1 MANPQSY
8 RPSNI
13 PEHPGVYRFYNKQDK
28 VIYVGKAKSLKN
40 RLSNYFQANL
50 ATKTHRMVHEAVR
63 VDWTIVSTELEALA
77 LEFSWIKQYQPK
89 YNVQFKDDKS
99 YPYLALSLNDEY
111 PLIFITRKDKRPGLK
126 YFGPYTNAW
135 ALRNTFEV
143 LLKVFPVRSCS
154 SSNFT
159 RAQRS
164 KRQCLLGDIGKCAAP
179 CVGWISKEDHKKLA
193 ERLNEFMESGM
204 ENILPKLHE
213 EMSEAAANEEFE
225 RAARL
230 RDQIESFVKAQK
242 STEGNFS
249 DDLDGDFISIYHD
262 GFHAAGSIFSMQ
274 RGSVKGSRSWIVD
287 QEMALEGQDE
297 LTALLYSIYGT
308 GAIPVPRNIYINSDP
323 ADKEQLEQWLGGIG
337 STKVDIKVPQ
347 RGEKVELLATVKRNA
362 QYSLIQFLS
371 KRSTDAAVSGKAL
384 IEIEQALNLA
394 KPPLRI
400 ECFDISNISGT
411 SVVASMVVFEDGLA
425 KKSEYRRFIINTDE
439 GFDDTRAMHQVI
451 TRRLKRLID
460 DRAVDTAEVAE
471 LGGKMSKF
479 SYPPQLI
486 VVDGGAQQVNAA
498 ARALSELGITDI
510 ALCGLAKRLEEVW
523 LPGSPDPLILP
534 RSSEGLYLLQRI
546 RDEAHR
552 FAITFHRSR
561 RSKIMLESV
570 LDEIPQLGQIRR
582 GALLERFGSV
592 AAIRKASREEIAAT
606 PGIGIRTASIIEE
619 HLNSITSQ
627 KVDTTTGEIIS
638 GPEII
643 NEQAVLDRGK
653 RINP

>member
-1 MANPQSY
+1 MADPQSY
-8 RPSNI
+8 RPTNI

-28 VIYVGKAKSLKN
+28 VIYVGKAKNLKN

-111 PLIFITRKDKRPGLK
+111 PMIFITRKDKRPGLK

-154 SSNFT
+154 SANFT

-179 CVGWISKEDHKKLA
+179 CVDWISKEDHKKLA

-204 ENILPKLHE
+204 ENILPKLHD
-213 EMSEAAANEEFE
+213 EMNAAAANEEFE

-230 RDQIESFVKAQK
+230 RDQIESFEKAQK

-287 QEMALEGQDE
+287 QEMVLEGQDE
-297 LTALLYSIYGT
+297 LTALLYSIYGS
-308 GAIPVPRNIYINSDP
+308 GAIAVPRNIYINAEPS
-323 ADKEQLEQWLGGIG
+323 DKEQLEQWLGSIG
-337 STKVDIKVPQ
+337 STKVEIKVPQ
-347 RGEKVELLATVKRNA
+347 RGEKVELLDTVKRNA
-362 QYSLIQFLS
+362 QYSLIQYLS
-371 KRSTDAAVSGKAL
+371 KRATDAAVSGKAL
-384 IEIEQALNLA
+384 TEIEEHLNLGRT
-394 KPPLRI
+394 PLRI

-411 SVVASMVVFEDGLA
+411 SVVASMVVFEDGMI
-425 KKSEYRRFIINTDE
+425 KKSEYRRFIIDTSE

-451 TRRLKRLID
+451 TRRLKRLLD
-460 DRAVDTAEVAE
+460 DRKENEAEVAE
-471 LGGKMSKF
+471 LGGKPSKF
-479 SYPPQLI
+479 AYPPQLI
-486 VVDGGAQQVNAA
+486 VVDGGQPQVNAA
-498 ARALSELGITDI
+498 QRALDELGIKDI

-523 LPGSPDPLILP
+523 MPGSKDPLILP

-561 RSKIMLESV
+561 RSKVMLESV
-570 LDEIPQLGQIRR
+570 LDQIPQLGSARR
-582 GALLERFGSV
+582 ASLLERFGSV
-592 AAIRKASREEIAAT
+592 AAIKKASVEDIAAT
-606 PGIGIRTASIIEE
+606 PGIGSKIAAVIQS
-619 HLNSITSQ
+619 HLSTIATQSVNTE
-627 KVDTTTGEIIS
+627 TGEIMES
-638 GPEII
+638 
-643 NEQAVLDRGK
+643 K
-653 RINP
+653 

>member
-1 MANPQSY
+1 
-8 RPSNI
+8 
-13 PEHPGVYRFYNKQDK
+13 
-28 VIYVGKAKSLKN
+28 
-40 RLSNYFQANL
+40 
-50 ATKTHRMVHEAVR
+50 MVHEAVR

-99 YPYLALSLNDEY
+99 YPYLALSLNDDY
-111 PLIFITRKDKRPGLK
+111 PMIFITRKDKRPGLK

-154 SSNFT
+154 SANFT

-179 CVGWISKEDHKKLA
+179 CVGWISQEDHKQLA
-193 ERLNEFMESGM
+193 QRLNEFMESGM

-213 EMSEAAANEEFE
+213 EMNTAAANEEFE

-230 RDQIESFVKAQK
+230 RDQIESFEKAQK

-287 QEMALEGQDE
+287 QEMVLEGQDE
-297 LTALLYSIYGT
+297 LSALLYSIYGG
-308 GAIPVPRNIYINSDP
+308 GAIAVPRNIYINSDP
-323 ADKEQLEQWLGGIG
+323 ADKEQLEQWLGTIG
-337 STKVDIKVPQ
+337 STKVEIKVPQ
-347 RGEKVELLATVKRNA
+347 RGEKVELLNTVKRNA
-362 QYSLIQFLS
+362 QYSLIQYLS
-371 KRSTDAAVSGKAL
+371 KRATDAAVSGKAL
-384 IEIEQALNLA
+384 TEIEEHLNLGRT
-394 KPPLRI
+394 PLRI

-411 SVVASMVVFEDGLA
+411 SVVASMVVFEDGMV
-425 KKSEYRRFIINTDE
+425 KKSEYRRFIIDTSE

-451 TRRLKRLID
+451 TRRLKRLLD
-460 DRAVDTAEVAE
+460 DRKENEAEVAE
-471 LGGKMSKF
+471 LGGKPSKF
-479 SYPPQLI
+479 AYPPQLI
-486 VVDGGAQQVNAA
+486 VVDGGQPQVNAA
-498 ARALSELGITDI
+498 QRALDELGITDI

-523 LPGSPDPLILP
+523 MPGSKDPLILP
-534 RSSEGLYLLQRI
+534 RNSEGLYLLQRI

-561 RSKIMLESV
+561 RSKVMLESI
-570 LDEIPQLGQIRR
+570 LDEIPQLGSARR
-582 GALLERFGSV
+582 AALLDRFGSV
-592 AAIRKASREEIAAT
+592 AAIRKASVEDIGAT
-606 PGIGIRTASIIEE
+606 PGIGSKIASIIES
-619 HLNSITSQ
+619 HLSTISTQAINTE
-627 KVDTTTGEIIS
+627 TGEIV
-638 GPEII
+638 E
-643 NEQAVLDRGK
+643 NK
-653 RINP
+653 

>member
-1 MANPQSY
+1 MADPKSY
-8 RPSNI
+8 RPSKI
-13 PEHPGVYRFYNKQDK
+13 PEHPGVYRFYDNKDK
-28 VIYVGKAKSLKN
+28 VIYVGKAKNLKN

-50 ATKTHRMVHEAVR
+50 ATKTNRMVHEAVR

-99 YPYLALSLNDEY
+99 YPYLALSLNDDY
-111 PLIFITRKDKRPGLK
+111 PMIFITRKDKRPGLK

-135 ALRNTFEV
+135 ALRNTFDV

-179 CVGWISKEDHKKLA
+179 CVGWISQEEHKKLA
-193 ERLNEFMESGM
+193 GRLNEFMESGM

-213 EMSEAAANEEFE
+213 EMDTAAANEEFE

-230 RDQIESFVKAQK
+230 RDQIESFEKAQK

-249 DDLDGDFISIYHD
+249 DELDGDFISIYHD

-287 QEMALEGQDE
+287 QELVLEGQDE

-308 GAIPVPRNIYINSDP
+308 GAIAVPRNIYMSAQPGDR
-323 ADKEQLEQWLGGIG
+323 EQLEQWLGQIG
-337 STKVDIKVPQ
+337 STKVEIKVPQ
-347 RGEKVELLATVKRNA
+347 RGEKVELLGTVKRNA
-362 QYSLIQFLS
+362 QYSLIQYLS
-371 KRSTDAAVSGKAL
+371 KRATDAAVSGKAL
-384 IEIEQALNLA
+384 TEIVEHLNLGRT
-394 KPPLRI
+394 PLRI

-411 SVVASMVVFEDGLA
+411 SVVASMVVFEDGMI
-425 KKSEYRRFIINTDE
+425 KKSEYRRFIIDTSE

-451 TRRLKRLID
+451 TRRLKRLLD
-460 DRAVDTAEVAE
+460 DRKENEAEVAE
-471 LGGKMSKF
+471 LGGKPSKF
-479 SYPPQLI
+479 AYPPQLI
-486 VVDGGAQQVNAA
+486 VVDGGQPQVNAA
-498 ARALSELGITDI
+498 QRALDELGITDI

-523 LPGSPDPLILP
+523 IPGSKDPLIFP

-561 RSKIMLESV
+561 RSKIMLESI
-570 LDEIPQLGQIRR
+570 LDEIPQLGSARR
-582 GALLERFGSV
+582 ASLLERFGSV
-592 AAIRKASREEIAAT
+592 AAIRKASVDEIAAT
-606 PGIGIRTASIIEE
+606 PGIGGKIASVIESYLE
-619 HLNSITSQ
+619 GISTQ
-627 KVDTTTGEIIS
+627 KVNTETGEIS
-638 GPEII
+638 D
-643 NEQAVLDRGK
+643 N
-653 RINP
+653 

>member
-1 MANPQSY
+1 MADPKSY

-13 PEHPGVYRFYNKQDK
+13 PEHPGVYRFYNSKDK
-28 VIYVGKAKSLKN
+28 VIYVGKAKNLKN

-50 ATKTHRMVHEAVR
+50 ATKTNRMVHEAVR

-111 PLIFITRKDKRPGLK
+111 PMIFITRKDKRPGLK

-135 ALRNTFEV
+135 ALRNTFDV

-154 SSNFT
+154 SSNFS
-159 RAQRS
+159 RAQHS

-179 CVGWISKEDHKKLA
+179 CVGWISQEDHKKLA
-193 ERLNEFMESGM
+193 GRLNEFMESGM

-213 EMSEAAANEEFE
+213 EMNTAAANEEFE

-230 RDQIESFVKAQK
+230 RDQIESFEKAQK

-262 GFHAAGSIFSMQ
+262 GFHAAGSIFSMH

-287 QEMALEGQDE
+287 QEMVLEGQDE
-297 LTALLYSIYGT
+297 VTALLYSIYGT
-308 GAIPVPRNIYINSDP
+308 GAIPVPRHIYISSDP
-323 ADKEQLEQWLGGIG
+323 ADKEQLEQWLGQIG
-337 STKVDIKVPQ
+337 STKVEIKAPQ
-347 RGEKVELLATVKRNA
+347 RGEKLELLQTVKRNA
-362 QYSLIQFLS
+362 QYSLIQYLS
-371 KRSTDAAVSGKAL
+371 KRATDAAVSGKAL
-384 IEIEQALNLA
+384 TEIEEHLNLGRT
-394 KPPLRI
+394 PLRI

-411 SVVASMVVFEDGLA
+411 SVVASMVVFEDGMI
-425 KKSEYRRFIINTDE
+425 KKSEYRRFIIDTSE

-451 TRRLKRLID
+451 TRRLKRLLD
-460 DRAVDTAEVAE
+460 DRKENEAEVAE
-471 LGGKMSKF
+471 LGGKPSKF
-479 SYPPQLI
+479 AYPPQLI
-486 VVDGGAQQVNAA
+486 VVDGGQPQVNAA
-498 ARALSELGITDI
+498 QRALDELGITDI

-523 LPGSPDPLILP
+523 VPGSKDPLILP

-561 RSKIMLESV
+561 RSKIMLESI
-570 LDEIPQLGQIRR
+570 LDEIPQLGSARR
-582 GALLERFGSV
+582 ASLLEHFGSV
-592 AAIRKASREEIAAT
+592 AAIRKATVEEIAAT
-606 PGIGIRTASIIEE
+606 PGIGGKIASLIES
-619 HLNSITSQ
+619 HLESISTQ
-627 KVDTTTGEIIS
+627 KVNAETGEIS
-638 GPEII
+638 D
-643 NEQAVLDRGK
+643 N
-653 RINP
+653 

>member
-1 MANPQSY
+1 MADPKSY
-8 RPSNI
+8 RPNNI

-28 VIYVGKAKSLKN
+28 VIYVGKAKNLKN

-50 ATKTHRMVHEAVR
+50 ATKTNRMVHEAVR

-111 PLIFITRKDKRPGLK
+111 PMIFITRKDKRPGLK

-135 ALRNTFEV
+135 ALRNTFDV

-179 CVGWISKEDHKKLA
+179 CVGWISQEEHKKLA
-193 ERLNEFMESGM
+193 GRLNDFMESGM

-213 EMSEAAANEEFE
+213 EMNTAAANEEFE

-230 RDQIESFVKAQK
+230 RDQIESFEKAQK

-262 GFHAAGSIFSMQ
+262 GFHAAGSIFCMQ

-287 QEMALEGQDE
+287 QEMVLEGQDE
-297 LTALLYSIYGT
+297 LTALMYSIYGT
-308 GAIPVPRNIYINSDP
+308 GAIAVPRNIYISSDP
-323 ADKEQLEQWLGGIG
+323 ADKEQLELWLGQIG
-337 STKVDIKVPQ
+337 STKVEIKVPQ
-347 RGEKVELLATVKRNA
+347 RGEKVELLSTVKRNA
-362 QYSLIQFLS
+362 QYSLIQYLS
-371 KRSTDAAVSGKAL
+371 KRATDAAVSGKAL
-384 IEIEQALNLA
+384 TEIEEHLNLGRT
-394 KPPLRI
+394 PLRI

-411 SVVASMVVFEDGLA
+411 SVVASMVVFEDGMI
-425 KKSEYRRFIINTDE
+425 KKSEYRRFIIDTSE

-451 TRRLKRLID
+451 TRRLKRLLD
-460 DRAVDTAEVAE
+460 DRKENEAEVAE
-471 LGGKMSKF
+471 LGGKPSKF
-479 SYPPQLI
+479 AYPPQLI
-486 VVDGGAQQVNAA
+486 VVDGGKPQVNAA
-498 ARALSELGITDI
+498 QRALDELGITDI

-523 LPGSPDPLILP
+523 IPGSKDPLILP
-534 RSSEGLYLLQRI
+534 RNSEGLYLLQRI

-561 RSKIMLESV
+561 RSKIMLESI
-570 LDEIPQLGQIRR
+570 LDEIPQLGSARR
-582 GALLERFGSV
+582 ASLLERFGSV
-592 AAIRKASREEIAAT
+592 AAIRKATVDEIAAT
-606 PGIGIRTASIIEE
+606 PGIGNKIASVIEG
-619 HLNSITSQ
+619 HLEGISAQ
-627 KVDTTTGEIIS
+627 KVNTETGEIS
-638 GPEII
+638 
-643 NEQAVLDRGK
+643 N
-653 RINP
+653 N

>member
-1 MANPQSY
+1 MADPQSY
-8 RPSNI
+8 RPTNI

-28 VIYVGKAKSLKN
+28 VIYVGKAKNLKN

-99 YPYLALSLNDEY
+99 YPYLALSLNDDY
-111 PLIFITRKDKRPGLK
+111 PMIFITRKDKRPGLK

-179 CVGWISKEDHKKLA
+179 CVDWISKEDHKKLA

-213 EMSEAAANEEFE
+213 EMNTAAANEEFE

-230 RDQIESFVKAQK
+230 RDQIESFEKAQK

-287 QEMALEGQDE
+287 QEMVLEGQDE
-297 LTALLYSIYGT
+297 LTALLYSIYGS
-308 GAIPVPRNIYINSDP
+308 GSIAVPRNIYINAEPS
-323 ADKEQLEQWLGGIG
+323 DKEQLEQWLGSIG
-337 STKVDIKVPQ
+337 STKVEIKVPQ
-347 RGEKVELLATVKRNA
+347 RGEKVELLDTVKRNA
-362 QYSLIQFLS
+362 QYSLIQYLS
-371 KRSTDAAVSGKAL
+371 KRATDAAVSGKAL
-384 IEIEQALNLA
+384 TEIEEHLNLGRT
-394 KPPLRI
+394 PLRI

-411 SVVASMVVFEDGLA
+411 SVVASMVVFEDGMI
-425 KKSEYRRFIINTDE
+425 KKSEYRRFIIDTSE

-451 TRRLKRLID
+451 TRRLKRLLD
-460 DRAVDTAEVAE
+460 DRKENEAEVAE
-471 LGGKMSKF
+471 LGGKPSKF
-479 SYPPQLI
+479 AYPPQLI
-486 VVDGGAQQVNAA
+486 VVDGGQPQVNAA
-498 ARALSELGITDI
+498 QRALDELGIKDI

-523 LPGSPDPLILP
+523 MPNSKDPLILP

-561 RSKIMLESV
+561 RSKVMLESV
-570 LDEIPQLGQIRR
+570 LDQIPQLGSARR
-582 GALLERFGSV
+582 ASLLERFGSV
-592 AAIRKASREEIAAT
+592 AAIKKASVEDIAAT
-606 PGIGIRTASIIEE
+606 PGIGSKIASIIET
-619 HLNSITSQ
+619 HLASVATQSVNTE
-627 KVDTTTGEIIS
+627 TGEIMES
-638 GPEII
+638 
-643 NEQAVLDRGK
+643 K
-653 RINP
+653 

>member
-1 MANPQSY
+1 MADPKSY
-8 RPSNI
+8 RPSKI
-13 PEHPGVYRFYNKQDK
+13 PEHPGVYRFYDNKDK
-28 VIYVGKAKSLKN
+28 VIYVGKAKNLKN

-50 ATKTHRMVHEAVR
+50 ATKTNRMVHEAVR

-99 YPYLALSLNDEY
+99 YPYLALSLNDDY
-111 PLIFITRKDKRPGLK
+111 PMIFITRKDKRPGLK

-135 ALRNTFEV
+135 ALRNTFDV

-179 CVGWISKEDHKKLA
+179 CVGWISQEEHKKLA
-193 ERLNEFMESGM
+193 GRLNEFMESGM

-213 EMSEAAANEEFE
+213 EMDTAAANEEFE

-230 RDQIESFVKAQK
+230 RDQIESFEKAQK

-249 DDLDGDFISIYHD
+249 DELDGDFISIYHD

-287 QEMALEGQDE
+287 QELVLEGQDE

-308 GAIPVPRNIYINSDP
+308 GAIAVPRNIYMSAQPGDR
-323 ADKEQLEQWLGGIG
+323 EQLEQWLGQIG
-337 STKVDIKVPQ
+337 STKVEIKVPQ
-347 RGEKVELLATVKRNA
+347 RGEKVELLGTVKRNA
-362 QYSLIQFLS
+362 QYSLIQYLS
-371 KRSTDAAVSGKAL
+371 KRATDAAVSGKAL
-384 IEIEQALNLA
+384 TEIEEHLNLGRT
-394 KPPLRI
+394 PLRI

-411 SVVASMVVFEDGLA
+411 SVVASMVVFEDGMI
-425 KKSEYRRFIINTDE
+425 KKSEYRRFIIDTSE

-451 TRRLKRLID
+451 TRRLKRLLD
-460 DRAVDTAEVAE
+460 DRKENEAEVAE
-471 LGGKMSKF
+471 LGGKPSKF
-479 SYPPQLI
+479 AYPPQLI
-486 VVDGGAQQVNAA
+486 VVDGGQPQVNAA
-498 ARALSELGITDI
+498 QRALDELGITDI

-523 LPGSPDPLILP
+523 IPGSKDPLIFP

-561 RSKIMLESV
+561 RSKIMLESI
-570 LDEIPQLGQIRR
+570 LDEIPQLGSARR
-582 GALLERFGSV
+582 ASLLERFGSV
-592 AAIRKASREEIAAT
+592 AAIRKASVDEIAAT
-606 PGIGIRTASIIEE
+606 PGIGGKIASVIESYLE
-619 HLNSITSQ
+619 GISIQ
-627 KVDTTTGEIIS
+627 KVNTETGEIS
-638 GPEII
+638 D
-643 NEQAVLDRGK
+643 N
-653 RINP
+653 

>member
-1 MANPQSY
+1 MADPKSY
-8 RPSNI
+8 RPSKI
-13 PEHPGVYRFYNKQDK
+13 PEHPGVYRFYDNKDK
-28 VIYVGKAKSLKN
+28 VIYVGKAKNLKN

-50 ATKTHRMVHEAVR
+50 ATKTNRMVHEAVR

-99 YPYLALSLNDEY
+99 YPYLALSLNDDY
-111 PLIFITRKDKRPGLK
+111 PMIFITRKDKRPGLK

-135 ALRNTFEV
+135 ALRNTFDV

-179 CVGWISKEDHKKLA
+179 CVGWISQEEHKKLA
-193 ERLNEFMESGM
+193 GRLNEFMESGM

-213 EMSEAAANEEFE
+213 EMDTAAANEEFE

-230 RDQIESFVKAQK
+230 RDQIESFEKAQK

-249 DDLDGDFISIYHD
+249 DELDGDFISIYHD

-287 QEMALEGQDE
+287 QELVLEGQDE

-308 GAIPVPRNIYINSDP
+308 GAIAVPRNIYMSAQPGDR
-323 ADKEQLEQWLGGIG
+323 EQLEQWLGQIG
-337 STKVDIKVPQ
+337 STKVEIKVPQ
-347 RGEKVELLATVKRNA
+347 RGEKVELLGTVKRNA
-362 QYSLIQFLS
+362 QYSLIQYLS
-371 KRSTDAAVSGKAL
+371 KRATDAAVSGKAL
-384 IEIEQALNLA
+384 TEIEEHLNLGRT
-394 KPPLRI
+394 PLRI

-411 SVVASMVVFEDGLA
+411 SVVASMVVFEDGMI
-425 KKSEYRRFIINTDE
+425 KKSEYRRFIIDTSE

-451 TRRLKRLID
+451 TRRLKRLLD
-460 DRAVDTAEVAE
+460 DRKENEAEVAE
-471 LGGKMSKF
+471 LGGKPSKF
-479 SYPPQLI
+479 AYPPQLI
-486 VVDGGAQQVNAA
+486 VVDGGQPQVNAA
-498 ARALSELGITDI
+498 QRALDELGITDI

-523 LPGSPDPLILP
+523 IPGSKDPLILP

-561 RSKIMLESV
+561 RSKIMLESI
-570 LDEIPQLGQIRR
+570 LDEIPQLGSARR
-582 GALLERFGSV
+582 ASLLERFGSV
-592 AAIRKASREEIAAT
+592 AAIRKASVDEIAAT
-606 PGIGIRTASIIEE
+606 PGIGGKIASVIESYLE
-619 HLNSITSQ
+619 EISIQ
-627 KVDTTTGEIIS
+627 KVNTETGEIS
-638 GPEII
+638 D
-643 NEQAVLDRGK
+643 N
-653 RINP
+653 

>member
-1 MANPQSY
+1 MADPKSY

-13 PEHPGVYRFYNKQDK
+13 PEHPGVYRFYNNKDK
-28 VIYVGKAKSLKN
+28 VIYVGKAKNLKN

-50 ATKTHRMVHEAVR
+50 ATKTNRMVHEAVR

-89 YNVQFKDDKS
+89 YNVQFKDDKT
-99 YPYLALSLNDEY
+99 YPYLALSLNDDY
-111 PLIFITRKDKRPGLK
+111 PMIFITRKDKRPGLK

-135 ALRNTFEV
+135 ALRNTFDV

-154 SSNFT
+154 SSNFS

-179 CVGWISKEDHKKLA
+179 CVGWISQEEHKKLA
-193 ERLNEFMESGM
+193 GRLNEFMESGM

-213 EMSEAAANEEFE
+213 EMDTAAANEEFE

-230 RDQIESFVKAQK
+230 RDQIESFEKAQK

-249 DDLDGDFISIYHD
+249 DELDGDFISIYHD

-287 QEMALEGQDE
+287 QEMVLEGQDE

-308 GAIPVPRNIYINSDP
+308 GAIAVPHNIYMSAQPGDR
-323 ADKEQLEQWLGGIG
+323 EQLEQWLGQIG
-337 STKVDIKVPQ
+337 STKVEIKVPQ
-347 RGEKVELLATVKRNA
+347 RGEKVELLGTVKRNA
-362 QYSLIQFLS
+362 QYSLIQYLS
-371 KRSTDAAVSGKAL
+371 KRATDAAVSGKAL
-384 IEIEQALNLA
+384 TEIEEHLNLGRT
-394 KPPLRI
+394 PLRI

-411 SVVASMVVFEDGLA
+411 SVVASMVVFEDGMI
-425 KKSEYRRFIINTDE
+425 KKSEYRRFIIDTSE

-451 TRRLKRLID
+451 TRRLKRLLD
-460 DRAVDTAEVAE
+460 DRKENEAEVAE
-471 LGGKMSKF
+471 LGGKPSKF
-479 SYPPQLI
+479 AYPPQLI
-486 VVDGGAQQVNAA
+486 VVDGGQPQVNAA
-498 ARALSELGITDI
+498 QRALDELGITDI

-523 LPGSPDPLILP
+523 IPGSKDPLILP

-561 RSKIMLESV
+561 RSKIMLESI
-570 LDEIPQLGQIRR
+570 LDEIPQLGSARR
-582 GALLERFGSV
+582 ASLLERFGSV
-592 AAIRKASREEIAAT
+592 AAIRKASVDEIAAT
-606 PGIGIRTASIIEE
+606 PGIGGKIASVIESY
-619 HLNSITSQ
+619 LDGISTQ
-627 KVDTTTGEIIS
+627 KVNTETGEIS
-638 GPEII
+638 D
-643 NEQAVLDRGK
+643 N
-653 RINP
+653 